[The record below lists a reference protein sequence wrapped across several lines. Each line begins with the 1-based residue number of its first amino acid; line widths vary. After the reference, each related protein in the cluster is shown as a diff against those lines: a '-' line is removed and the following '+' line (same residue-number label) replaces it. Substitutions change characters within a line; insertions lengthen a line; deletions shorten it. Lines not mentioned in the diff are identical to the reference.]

1 MVLQPVRAFI
11 LKDASMKIAILG
23 AGGVGGYYGGL
34 LARNGHQLCV
44 LARKSNL
51 AALQERGIE
60 VRAPGEAFTSFV
72 QASDDVRTFGPV
84 ECAVVAVKNY
94 SLAEIAPAATYLA
107 GQGALILPLLNGVEV
122 VDQLVANG
130 VPREQLLGG
139 LTAISVVRIAPGVF
153 ERRSPFQRVVLGELD
168 TQAKLPERTQRIEA
182 ICQAFRDAGV
192 EASISMDITAD
203 LWRKFAFIASMA
215 AACGLSRTAIG
226 PLRATPLGHLLI
238 ERAVREVVDVA
249 RARKVALGDDEVERT
264 MKIIDGLPDAM
275 KPSLLID
282 LEAGRPTE
290 IDDLSGAV
298 SRLGEACSVET
309 PVHDTAAAAIGVSAR

>member
-1 MVLQPVRAFI
+1 
-11 LKDASMKIAILG
+11 
-23 AGGVGGYYGGL
+23 
-34 LARNGHQLCV
+34 V

-60 VRAPGEAFTSFV
+60 VRAPGDTFTALV

-84 ECAVVAVKNY
+84 ECAIVAVKNY
-94 SLAEIAPAATYLA
+94 SLAEIAPAAAFLA

-130 VPREQLLGG
+130 VPRAQLLGG

-168 TQAKLPERTQRIEA
+168 AQAKSQPERAQRVEA
-182 ICQAFRDAGV
+182 ICKAFRGAGV
-192 EASISMDITAD
+192 EASVSMDITAD

-226 PLRATPLGHLLI
+226 PLRAMALGHLLI
-238 ERAVREVVDVA
+238 ERAVREVVNVA
-249 RARKVALGDDEVERT
+249 RARKIALANDEVERT

-275 KPSLLID
+275 KPSLLFD

-290 IDDLSGAV
+290 IEDLSGAV
-298 SRLGEACSVET
+298 SRLGKACGVET
-309 PVHDTAAAAIGVSAR
+309 PVHDTAAAAIGASTKNLTADQR